1 MPGTLPEQFT
11 TWFASQGWTPRPH
24 QIAMLDAAQTGES
37 ILLIAPTGGGKT
49 LAGFLPSLVDLAQSP
64 RPGLHTLYVSPLKA
78 LATDI
83 ARNLTRP
90 VQDMGLPITIEAR
103 TGDTPANRRARQK
116 ANPPHI
122 LLTTPESLAVLV
134 SLPNAPTFFQTLN
147 CIVMDE
153 VHALAGT
160 KRGDQLALGVAR
172 LATLAPKARRVGLS
186 ATVAHP
192 DAIQAYTGASR
203 RIEIADGAPPEITI
217 TLPEG
222 RLSWSGHMGL
232 EAAPQVLQHIRQ
244 AGMTIVFVNTRAQAE
259 LMFQALW
266 KLNDTTLPI
275 ALHHGSL
282 EVEQRRKVE
291 AAMADG
297 RLRAVVAT
305 SSLDLGIDW
314 GGVDQVI
321 QVGAPKGVSRLLQR
335 VGRANHR
342 MDEASKAILVPANR
356 FEVLECEAAILG
368 VTAREL
374 DGDPPRPGGLDV
386 LAQHLLGLACSAPF
400 LPDDAYN
407 EVITAAPYAN
417 LTRPVFDDVLQFV
430 EDGGYALQAYD
441 QWKKLFRDSENRLHV
456 RNARTAAAH
465 RMNIGTIVE
474 APVLKV
480 KLTAKRGFGQTL
492 GEIEEYF
499 VNMLRPGD
507 TFMFAGRLLRFIRIR
522 EMACECMEGGDGD
535 PMVPAYEGGRMP
547 LTSNLADRVR
557 GLLQS
562 PDKWDLFPEQVKDWL
577 QLQRGVSRMPGR
589 NDLLIETFPRG
600 DRWYLV
606 AYCFEGRN
614 AHQTLGMLITKRM
627 ERAGYTPLGFVATD
641 YVLGIWSANPPRNV
655 AALFDQDLLGDDLE
669 TWLADSSMLKRTF
682 RNVAV
687 IAGLIQRNLP
697 GAEKNRRQ
705 VTVNSDLIYDVLRRH
720 QPDHILL
727 RATRADA
734 ASGLIDVGRIAG
746 MLARVKGHIVH
757 MVLSRVSPLAVPVLL
772 EIGRESVRS
781 DTDEDA
787 MLAEAEAIIAEA
799 TGEAAPPAIH
809 RANIARRP
817 TGARQTTL
825 PRGKTPRTR
834 QADLFS

>member
-1 MPGTLPEQFT
+1 MAGTLPEPFVA
-11 TWFASQGWTPRPH
+11 WFASQGWMPRPH
-24 QIAMLDAAQTGES
+24 QLAMLEAAEAGES

-49 LAGFLPSLVDLAQSP
+49 LSGFLPSLVDLAATP
-64 RPGLHTLYVSPLKA
+64 RPGLHTIYVSPLKA

-90 VQDMGLPITIEAR
+90 VTEMGLPIVVEAR
-103 TGDTPANRRARQK
+103 TGDTPANRRARQRVT
-116 ANPPHI
+116 PPHI
-122 LLTTPESLAVLV
+122 LLTTPESLAVLL
-134 SLPNAPTFFQTLN
+134 SLPDAPDFFGTLA
-147 CIVMDE
+147 CIVLDE

-160 KRGDQLALGVAR
+160 KRGDQLALCIAR
-172 LATLAPKARRVGLS
+172 LATLAPAARRVGLS

-203 RIEIADGAPPEITI
+203 RIEVADGAPPEITI
-217 TLPEG
+217 TMPEG

-232 EAAPQVLQHIRQ
+232 EAAPQVMAHIRD

-282 EVEQRRKVE
+282 QVEQRRKVE
-291 AAMADG
+291 AAMAAG
-297 RLRAVVAT
+297 SLRAVVAT

-342 MDEASKAILVPANR
+342 MDEASRAILVPANR
-356 FEVLECEAAILG
+356 FEVLECEASILG
-368 VTAREL
+368 VAAREL

-386 LAQHLLGLACSAPF
+386 LAQHLLTLACSGPF
-400 LPDDAYN
+400 LPDDVYR
-407 EVITAAPYAN
+407 EVIAAAPYAA
-417 LTRPVFDDVLQFV
+417 LTRTDFDDVLRFV

-441 QWKKLFRDSENRLHV
+441 QWKKLFRDSEGRMHV
-456 RNARTAAAH
+456 RNARTAVAL

-480 KLTAKRGFGQTL
+480 KLTGKRGFGPTL
-492 GEIEEYF
+492 GEVEEYF

-507 TFMFAGRLLRFIRIR
+507 TFMFAGRLLRFIRVR

-535 PMVPAYEGGRMP
+535 PMVPAYAGGRLP
-547 LTSNLADRVR
+547 LTTNLADRVR
-557 GLLQS
+557 GLLQT
-562 PDKWDLFPEQVKDWL
+562 PDKWHLFPDQVREWL
-577 QLQRGVSRMPGR
+577 QLQRGVSRLPGR
-589 NDLLIETFPRG
+589 ADLLIETFPRG

-614 AHQTLGMLITKRM
+614 AHQTLGMLVTKRM
-627 ERAGYTPLGFVATD
+627 ERAGFMPLGFVATD
-641 YVLGIWSANPPRNV
+641 YVLGIWSAKPPRDMAV
-655 AALFDQDLLGDDLE
+655 LFGQDMLGDDLE
-669 TWLADSSMLKRTF
+669 AWMAESSMLKRTF

-734 ASGLIDVGRIAG
+734 AIGLTDIGRIAS

-772 EIGRESVRS
+772 EIGRESVRT
-781 DTDEDA
+781 DTNEEA
-787 MLAEAEAIIAEA
+787 LLAEAEAIIAEA
-799 TGEAAPPAIH
+799 TGVAEPRVPAVH

-817 TGARQTTL
+817 TGAVRTQVGT
-825 PRGKTPRTR
+825 RRTR